1 MPNES
6 LTTMGRILSVWRYPV
21 KSMMG
26 SESSTVQVTERGL
39 SGDRSYAILDRSDG
53 KIATAKNP
61 KKWPMLFG
69 FFATLAESTDK
80 TNTFPPVHMTLPDG
94 TILSSECDD
103 IDERLSKALGREV
116 MLVKTENGKVEG
128 VRSQLPSSW
137 SAHSEEYWPDM
148 TGRDH
153 QDTVT
158 NFTLPTG
165 TFFDAAKVHVLTT
178 ATLDQLRN
186 GYPNGKFA
194 LQRFRPNLVVA
205 TRGET
210 MGFVENSWI
219 GQTLL
224 IGDDVRLHVTGPCPR
239 CVMTTL
245 PQGDLSKDPGI
256 LRTAVQLNQG
266 NVGVY
271 ASVVQGG
278 VIQAGDEIRCDS

>member
-6 LTTMGRILSVWRYPV
+6 LTTIGAILSVWRYPV

-26 SESSTVQVTERGL
+26 SELSTAKVTEGGL
-39 SGDRSYAILDRSDG
+39 SGDRSYAILDCSDG

-61 KKWPMLFG
+61 KKWPMLFA
-69 FFATLAESTDK
+69 FSAKLAESSAMVGTQ
-80 TNTFPPVHMTLPDG
+80 PLVQMTLPDG
-94 TILSSECDD
+94 SILSSECDD
-103 IDERLSKALGREV
+103 IDNRLSKALGREV
-116 MLVKTENGKVEG
+116 MLVKTENGTVKG
-128 VRSQLPSSW
+128 VQSQLPSSW

-148 TGRDH
+148 EDRDYR
-153 QDTVT
+153 DTVT
-158 NFTLPTG
+158 DFTLPTG

-178 ATLDQLRN
+178 ATLEQLRN
-186 GYPNGKFA
+186 GYPNGQFS

-205 TRGET
+205 ARGET
-210 MGFVENSWI
+210 TGFVENSWI
-219 GQTLL
+219 GQTLF

-271 ASVVQGG
+271 ATVMQSG
-278 VIQAGDEIRCDS
+278 VIQAGDEIRCDR

>member
-1 MPNES
+1 MSNAS
-6 LTTMGRILSVWRYPV
+6 LTTIGKILSVWRYPV

-26 SESSTVQVTERGL
+26 SELSTVQVTERGL
-39 SGDRSYAILDRSDG
+39 RGDRSYAILDCSDG

-69 FFATLAESTDK
+69 FLATLSESTDK
-80 TNTFPPVHMTLPDG
+80 TKTWPPVQMTLPDG
-94 TILSSECDD
+94 TILSSDYDD
-103 IDERLSKALGREV
+103 IDDRLSKALGREV

-128 VRSQLPSSW
+128 VQSPLPSSW

-148 TGRDH
+148 DGRDH

-158 NFTLPTG
+158 DFTLPTG
-165 TFFDAAKVHVLTT
+165 TFFDAAMVHVLTT
-178 ATLDQLRN
+178 ATLDQLQ
-186 GYPNGKFA
+186 GDYPSGRFV
-194 LQRFRPNLVVA
+194 LQRFRPNLVVESRGDA
-205 TRGET
+205 T
-210 MGFVENSWI
+210 GFVENSWI

-224 IGDDVRLHVTGPCPR
+224 IGDVVRLRVAGPCPR

-271 ASVVQGG
+271 ASVVQGR
-278 VIQAGDEIRCDS
+278 VIQAGDEIRRDS